1 MITQCAHRWP
11 QLIRAVAVII
21 FISTVVAIFIS
32 YRNRSTTSPRA
43 GDAFPK
49 LSKRL
54 VSVAENVEHRQERG
68 GEITLF
74 LKAAR
79 DEVYDDGHHELT
91 DVVAELYDEAGK
103 PRGSLRAGLCIYD
116 PTQTLVIFQHQVS
129 VTAWDTLSLQTE
141 RLTYEQRTGLILS
154 DQPVQF
160 RYADWRGHVVG
171 IEVQTR
177 PGREQL
183 ILKQQV
189 RVEIDSSTGSTNQ
202 LVRIQSDSAYAT
214 KADASVHLLGN
225 VHLTQST
232 QSLRADRMVAV
243 FNHQRQLQ
251 HVEAQGRCVMT
262 FRSEPRI
269 SEVRASSMKFLFDAQ
284 QRLHQATATG
294 GAVATVTDARQVRQV
309 HASYIEATFVLS
321 SSGAVHVSRIIG
333 DQGRVNVQV
342 MPANGAPVEQH
353 QDRARLSLSGSEHKR
368 LVADR
373 IELVY
378 QPGGRELDRA
388 IASGRVELVLEP
400 LVATRDAERK
410 TIRAQHLEVSFYQ
423 DGNLAEALNA
433 QDVQVEFEPL
443 KPTSKRV
450 KRTTKSNQLAGQI
463 DRASQELVR
472 LTQSGNFQFV
482 EGDRQAKAE
491 TATYDAATHII
502 SLRGGEPV
510 VWDTR
515 ARTRADYIQIDVQAG
530 TSIAQGR
537 VTTTYYNQE
546 ATERAVPFQQQQ
558 APVFIAA
565 DRFEVN
571 HDSHFAVYT
580 GKARAWQDEAYV
592 TAQRLELYG
601 RERMMVA
608 VGQVKS
614 GFYRA
619 PAGSQTGQAKSLVPV
634 FVSAGRMTYQD
645 NNRLVRYES
654 DVQLQQADRR
664 MTADQLSVF
673 LKPELNEVERVVA
686 DGHVVVTEP
695 QRQAFG
701 DQAVYTAA
709 DERVVIIGR
718 PARIQDD
725 RYEAVQRGS
734 RLTYLIGDDK
744 VMLGDHEGSQ
754 RVRSMRKI
762 Q

>member
-1 MITQCAHRWP
+1 MNLHRAHRWP
-11 QLIRAVAVII
+11 QLVRVVAAVI
-21 FISTVVAIFIS
+21 FLSTVVAIFIS
-32 YRNRSTTSPRA
+32 YRNRSTTNPRA

-54 VSVAENVEHRQERG
+54 VSVAENVEHRRERG
-68 GEITLF
+68 AETTLF

-91 DVVAELYDEAGK
+91 DVVAELYDETGK
-103 PRGSLRAGLCIYD
+103 PRGSLRAGFCIYD
-116 PTQTLVIFQHQVS
+116 PTQTLVIFQNRVS
-129 VTAWDTLSLQTE
+129 VTAWDMLSLETE
-141 RLTYEQRTGLILS
+141 RLTYEQKTGLILS

-160 RYADWRGHVVG
+160 RYPHWRGQVVG
-171 IEVQTR
+171 IEVRTQ
-177 PGREQL
+177 PGQEQ
-183 ILKQQV
+183 IIFKQHV

-202 LVRIQSDSAYAT
+202 IIRLQSDSAYAT

-225 VHLTQST
+225 VSLTQST

-243 FNHQRQLQ
+243 FNHERQLQ

-262 FRSEPRI
+262 FQSESRI

-294 GAVATVTDARQVRQV
+294 GAVATVTDAREVRQV
-309 HASYIEATFVLS
+309 RAFHIEATFVPS
-321 SSGAVHVSRIIG
+321 SGGAVHVARVVG
-333 DQGRVNVQV
+333 DRGRVDVQV
-342 MPANGAPVEQH
+342 TPVKGAPSEPRQE
-353 QDRARLSLSGSEHKR
+353 RARLSLSSSEQKR

-373 IELVY
+373 IELLY

-388 IASGRVELVLEP
+388 TASGQVELVLEP
-400 LVATRDAERK
+400 LAASRAAERK
-410 TIRAQHLEVSFYQ
+410 TIRAGRMEIAFYQ
-423 DGNLAEALNA
+423 DGNLAETLNA

-443 KPTSKRV
+443 KPTSARA
-450 KRTTKSNQLAGQI
+450 KRTTKSKQLVGQI
-463 DRASQELVR
+463 DRATQDLTS
-472 LTQSGNFQFV
+472 LTQSGDFHFV
-482 EGDRQAKAE
+482 EGDRQAKAD

-510 VWDTR
+510 IWDSR
-515 ARTRADYIQIDVQAG
+515 ARTRAEHIQIDVQAG
-530 TSIAQGR
+530 TSVAQGR

-546 ATERAVPFQQQQ
+546 ATERATPFQQQQ
-558 APVFIAA
+558 SPVFIAA
-565 DRFEVN
+565 DRVEVN
-571 HDSHFAVYT
+571 HENHFAVYT
-580 GKARAWQDEAYV
+580 GKARAWQEEAYV

-619 PAGSQTGQAKSLVPV
+619 PAGHQTGQARSFVPV

-645 NNRLVRYES
+645 SNRLVRYES
-654 DVQLQQADRR
+654 QVQLQHADRR
-664 MTADQLSVF
+664 MMADQLSVF
-673 LKPELNEVERVVA
+673 LKPELNEIERVVA

-718 PARIQDD
+718 PARIEDD
-725 RYEAVQRGS
+725 RYEAAQRGS
-734 RLTYLIGDDK
+734 RLTYLMGDDK
-744 VMLGDHEGSQ
+744 VVLGDHEGSQ
-754 RVRSMRKI
+754 RVKSMRKI